1 MCCPLSPLLER
12 SDEAVGSGMPPG
24 RNCGGKGQCAVHYLL
39 YWSGQTRLWGVGCR
53 QLGPSSPN
61 PYQGRDLWLRPSAGD
76 YSHGSET
83 FSTVD
88 RPFRCYKPQWE
99 WEYGWSAAARLLAGV
114 ATGPSHWPGRLTSAV
129 TNSWLAA
136 YITSSEL

>member
-12 SDEAVGSGMPPG
+12 SDRG
-24 RNCGGKGQCAVHYLL
+24 CGEWDAA
-39 YWSGQTRLWGVGCR
+39 R
-53 QLGPSSPN
+53 LGPSSPN
-61 PYQGRDLWLRPSAGD
+61 PYQGGRDLWLRPSAGD
-76 YSHGSET
+76 NSHGSET
-83 FSTVD
+83 FNTVD